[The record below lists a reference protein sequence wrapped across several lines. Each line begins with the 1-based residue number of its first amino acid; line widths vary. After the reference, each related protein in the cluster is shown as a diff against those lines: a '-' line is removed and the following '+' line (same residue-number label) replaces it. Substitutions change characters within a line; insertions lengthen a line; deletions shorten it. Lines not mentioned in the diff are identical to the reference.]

1 MTERRHEALSGE
13 HPLENRI
20 DCIQLLVEGRLRLPG
35 ASDCAGNLTA
45 PVRCEHLV
53 AKQPRAAFKR
63 KSVMALALVT
73 GSSTGIGLAT
83 SISLA
88 RAGHTV
94 VSTMRNLERSGEI
107 GRIAEREKL
116 AIHLAKIDVDDDQS
130 VREGF
135 AKVVAE
141 HGPIDILVN
150 NAGIPGGGV
159 VEETTLDTF
168 RQVMETNF
176 FGALRCAKAVIPSMR
191 ERRRG
196 TIVNVTSVAGRV
208 ALASHSSYAASKWAL
223 EAVSESLAQE
233 MRLFN
238 VRVVIVEPG
247 VIATPISTRAPA
259 PTAESLYPFRKRLMA
274 TFAASRARPIPPSVV
289 ADAIRDIVASDN
301 LQLRYLVGP
310 DADRWIKAR
319 ANKTDEQVVLQGN
332 ESDAE
337 FAQRMKRE
345 LGIDVQL

>member
-1 MTERRHEALSGE
+1 MSMTTTRSA
-13 HPLENRI
+13 
-20 DCIQLLVEGRLRLPG
+20 
-35 ASDCAGNLTA
+35 TA
-45 PVRCEHLV
+45 
-53 AKQPRAAFKR
+53 
-63 KSVMALALVT
+63 
-73 GSSTGIGLAT
+73 
-83 SISLA
+83 
-88 RAGHTV
+88 
-94 VSTMRNLERSGEI
+94 
-107 GRIAEREKL
+107 
-116 AIHLAKIDVDDDQS
+116 
-130 VREGF
+130 F

-141 HGPIDILVN
+141 HGPIDVLVN

-159 VEETTLDTF
+159 VEETTIDRF

-196 TIVNVTSVAGRV
+196 TIVNVSSVAGRV
-208 ALASHSSYAASKWAL
+208 ALASHGSYAASKWAL

-233 MRLFN
+233 LRLFN

-259 PTAESLYPFRKRLMA
+259 PAAESLYPFRKQLMA
-274 TFAASRARPIPPSVV
+274 TFAASRAKPIPPSVV
-289 ADAIRDIVASDN
+289 ADAIRDIVASDS

-310 DADRWIKAR
+310 DADLWIKAR